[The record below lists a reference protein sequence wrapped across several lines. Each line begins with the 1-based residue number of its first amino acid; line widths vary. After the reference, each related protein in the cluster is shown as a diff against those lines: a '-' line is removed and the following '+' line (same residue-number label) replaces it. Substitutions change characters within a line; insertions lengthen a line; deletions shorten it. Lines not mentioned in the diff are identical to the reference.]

1 MPMGLWKDR
10 RFILANALADLRH
23 RFSGSVAG
31 YLWNVFVPLAQL
43 TVFAVIFSV
52 LMGNR
57 MDNEVPSGTFSFIVY
72 LCCGLLACNAFA
84 ETLLLSASSLLGRLG
99 QLRHHPLPA

>member
-1 MPMGLWKDR
+1 MAVVVWKYR
-10 RFILANALADLRH
+10 RFIWANALADLRH

-52 LMGNR
+52 LLGNR
-57 MDNEVPSGTFSFIVY
+57 ISEGPQGKFSFIIF
-72 LCCGLLACNAFA
+72 LCSGLLAWNAFS
-84 ETLLLSASSLLGRLG
+84 ETLVRSSASLVANSGYLKK
-99 QLRHHPLPA
+99 LP